1 MKEPK
6 TLLQAI
12 QFYADPDRAFAA
24 ATEFRFPNGVHC
36 PTCGRTDVRFIAT
49 RRMWECKEK
58 HPRKQFSV
66 KLGTIM
72 EDSPLGLDIWFA
84 AIWAIANDKN
94 GISSY
99 EFARMTGITQ
109 KSAWH
114 VMHRVRLAMKVAGMG
129 DGGEFEKMRGVIE
142 ADETRIGGKAKNMH
156 KAKRERNV
164 KRSGSHMAEKTLV
177 QGVIQ
182 RSSEK
187 ALSHVRLHIVNT
199 TSVRALTTFIREQVE
214 PGSDLMTDTLGAYT
228 SLRDAY
234 THETVNHAAEE
245 YVRGNVHTN
254 SIENFWSLL
263 KRTLGGT
270 YVSVEPFHLQRYLAE
285 QAFRFNERKG
295 TDGDRFRKLASSIN
309 GLRLTWKELTGYE
322 DAGQTA

>member
-1 MKEPK
+1 M
-6 TLLQAI
+6 I
-12 QFYADPDRAFAA
+12 
-24 ATEFRFPNGVHC
+24 G
-36 PTCGRTDVRFIAT
+36 
-49 RRMWECKEK
+49 
-58 HPRKQFSV
+58 
-66 KLGTIM
+66 KL
-72 EDSPLGLDIWFA
+72 
-84 AIWAIANDKN
+84 
-94 GISSY
+94 
-99 EFARMTGITQ
+99 
-109 KSAWH
+109 
-114 VMHRVRLAMKVAGMG
+114 
-129 DGGEFEKMRGVIE
+129 RGVIE

-177 QGVIQ
+177 QGVVQ
-182 RSSEK
+182 RSSEN

-199 TSVRALTTFIREQVE
+199 TSVRALTTFIRDQVE
-214 PGSDLMTDTLGAYT
+214 PGSELMTDTLGAYT

-254 SIENFWSLL
+254 TIENFWSLL

-270 YVSVEPFHLQRYLAE
+270 YVSVEPYHLQRYLAE

-322 DAGQTA
+322 DAGAAA